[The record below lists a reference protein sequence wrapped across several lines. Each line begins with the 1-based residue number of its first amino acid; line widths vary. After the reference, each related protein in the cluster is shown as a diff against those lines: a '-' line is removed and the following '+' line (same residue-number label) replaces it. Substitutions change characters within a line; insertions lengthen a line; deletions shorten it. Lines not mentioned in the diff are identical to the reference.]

1 VLSIFHL
8 EQVAVAD
15 RVEKAV
21 HSVYQEGCCLTRDC
35 GGAASTD
42 EFTSAL
48 VGALA

>member
-1 VLSIFHL
+1 L

-21 HSVYQEGCCLTRDC
+21 HSVYQEGRRLNRDC
-35 GGAASTD
+35 GTASTD

-48 VGALA
+48 IGALA